1 MTRTQPN
8 ELPKIKSELN
18 GVGLKIGIVFSRF
31 NSSITSDLLQGA
43 KTTLLASGVQ
53 GSDIEIIDV
62 PGALE
67 IPYAAQLLAKSD
79 NFDALIAIGC
89 VVRGETSH
97 YDIVST
103 QAAEGINQVSLNHGI
118 PITFGVLTTE
128 NFDQAKSR
136 SGGDKGNL
144 GSEAARAA
152 IDIASLTKK
161 RFNFKN

>member
-1 MTRTQPN
+1 M
-8 ELPKIKSELN
+8 
-18 GVGLKIGIVFSRF
+18 
-31 NSSITSDLLQGA
+31 
-43 KTTLLASGVQ
+43 Q

-144 GSEAARAA
+144 GSEAAWAA
-152 IDIASLTKK
+152 IELASLTKK